1 MLDANALIGFFEGR
15 SGASEKVQR
24 LLSDAL
30 RQDAPLLMSA
40 VNWGEV
46 FYMEW
51 RYRGEAMAREAEAT
65 LQRMP
70 IAIIAA
76 DRERATRAGA
86 LKQRHGLGYAD
97 AFAAELA
104 IASAHNQR
112 EQLHDP
118 TAHAEMI
125 AITQAAE
132 ALGDWRLEGCTLY
145 VTLEPC
151 PMCAGAILQARIPVV
166 VYGAADPKAGQLAG
180 ARCISC

>member
-1 MLDANALIGFFEGR
+1 MRRYVLDANALIGFFEGR
-15 SGASEKVQR
+15 PGVSEKVHG

-30 RQDAPLLMSA
+30 RQDSPLLMSA

-70 IAIIAA
+70 IAVIAA

-97 AFAAELA
+97 SFAAELA
-104 IASAHNQR
+104 
-112 EQLHDP
+112 
-118 TAHAEMI
+118 
-125 AITQAAE
+125 
-132 ALGDWRLEGCTLY
+132 LERGAWL
-145 VTLEPC
+145 VT
-151 PMCAGAILQARIPVV
+151 
-166 VYGAADPKAGQLAG
+166 ADPEFSKVGKALSLYSLP
-180 ARCISC
+180 RHEK